1 MDQIKFM
8 DLGPG
13 GRDSALNVT
22 APGVREG
29 CVSGWLAETWT
40 KRWSTV
46 CNSEMSEFLL
56 VSSRGNDSEAS
67 WEWNVRVDLPL
78 RPTHSS
84 WEGPKDILSLLQ

>member
-22 APGVREG
+22 DPGVREG

-46 CNSEMSEFLL
+46 CNSEMPEF
-56 VSSRGNDSEAS
+56 S
-67 WEWNVRVDLPL
+67 WFQVETMTQRLHG
-78 RPTHSS
+78 T
-84 WEGPKDILSLLQ
+84 GM